1 MHGVGAS
8 KKSKHSLQMNRVV
21 QNRGWVAALAVALLV
36 SPVATAQNALV
47 KTTRVVK
54 GAAPIEL
61 KGKDLESFRMYPLAD
76 AVRYFS
82 GTQFKDFG
90 NMGGITSLNVR
101 SLGSDRMGVFYNG
114 IEVGNTVN
122 GQVDLSKF
130 SLDNVGNLSIY
141 SGQKGDIFQA
151 ARDFASSNSIYIT
164 TQRPLFQREESSM
177 NFRSQ
182 LRLGS
187 NWMVNP
193 SLSIE
198 DDLGHYVYSTLN
210 VEVMAARNICWFS

>member
-1 MHGVGAS
+1 
-8 KKSKHSLQMNRVV
+8 MNRVV

-130 SLDNVGNLSIY
+130 SLDNVGNL
-141 SGQKGDIFQA
+141 
-151 ARDFASSNSIYIT
+151 
-164 TQRPLFQREESSM
+164 
-177 NFRSQ
+177 
-182 LRLGS
+182 
-187 NWMVNP
+187 
-193 SLSIE
+193 
-198 DDLGHYVYSTLN
+198 
-210 VEVMAARNICWFS
+210 